1 MNQDN
6 SLVAMADTKE
16 IKSLAEIMCD
26 VAKHQG
32 VTEIRIIDHSV
43 QPKAS
48 VYFERMCQNSA
59 Y

>member
-1 MNQDN
+1 
-6 SLVAMADTKE
+6 MADTKE

-48 VYFERMCQNSA
+48 IYFERMCQNSA